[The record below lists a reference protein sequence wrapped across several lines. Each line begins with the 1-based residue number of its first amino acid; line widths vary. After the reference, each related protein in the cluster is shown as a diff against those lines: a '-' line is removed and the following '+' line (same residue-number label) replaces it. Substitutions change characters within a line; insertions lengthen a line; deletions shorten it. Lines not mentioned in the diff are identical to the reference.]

1 MIFHWLEKNHGGK
14 IMGHELRCN
23 KMTSIAH
30 VLGGRGKRISRFEP
44 SGLDSFLG
52 PHSFERLR
60 RLDSSDNQL

>member
-1 MIFHWLEKNHGGK
+1 MSFHWLEKNPGGK

-44 SGLDSFLG
+44 SGFDSFL
-52 PHSFERLR
+52 
-60 RLDSSDNQL
+60 